1 MDNNEQL
8 LNNPISYDKAKSV
21 STFLDFLK
29 EGKAKY
35 IKK

>member
-21 STFLDFLK
+21 GFFLDFLK
-29 EGKAKY
+29 EGKEKYFAK
-35 IKK
+35 